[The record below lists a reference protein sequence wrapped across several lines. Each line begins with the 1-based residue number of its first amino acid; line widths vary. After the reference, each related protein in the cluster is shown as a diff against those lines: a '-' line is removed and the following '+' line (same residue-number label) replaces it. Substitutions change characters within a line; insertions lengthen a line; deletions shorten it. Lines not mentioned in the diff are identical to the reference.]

1 MATLAGLGSLRS
13 HGDWGLAP
21 TGGPTVI
28 QDGNEMQWEIPGQ
41 LAFQPL
47 VNKQFAIGFTH

>member
-1 MATLAGLGSLRS
+1 MATLAG

-28 QDGNEMQWEIPGQ
+28 QDGNEMQWEIPSQ

-47 VNKQFAIGFTH
+47 FMTNSLRT